1 MLASATH
8 RRLSAAMSE
17 HAPRRRPR
25 FQEFQDLMRFRILD
39 ILLVATPYDAF
50 VLEEA
55 GELSERM
62 LGEFRNLDL
71 HYAPGLTAVATGAE
85 AIDLAERQRRFNLL
99 VTTPYL
105 ADMNAVE
112 LAAATRRAGLDVPVV
127 LLARDSRE
135 LEDFVARHGLD
146 GLERAFVWQGDT
158 RILVAIVKSVEDRR
172 NVAHDSH
179 GVGVQ
184 VILLV
189 EDTPRQYSS
198 FLPAMYTELFQHSQR
213 VIVEGLNLSQKIL
226 HMRARPKILL
236 CTTYEEARAAFDEYA
251 DDVLGIVSD
260 VEFPRGGVKSAT
272 AGAELA
278 RQVRASYPD
287 IPIILHSSQPENEAL
302 ARELGTRFLLKGSP
316 LLLDELSRVMLED
329 FGFGDFVFRRPDG
342 TEIDRA
348 ADLRQLEAKLHT
360 VPDEAVLYHATRNHF
375 SRWLKARTA
384 FSVAHALRPR
394 RPDEY
399 ASVDALRAHLV
410 QAIAAHREEQ
420 GRGLVAD
427 FDRAAFDFT
436 SDFYRIGGGSLGG
449 KARGLAFVRRLITES
464 GLRRRWPGVEV
475 AVPPAVV
482 LGTDVFD
489 RFLAENGL
497 RRFAIE
503 CEDDD
508 ELARRFGAASFPRQ
522 AELDL
527 AAFLEHARFPL
538 AVRSSSLL
546 EDSQHQPF
554 TGVYDT
560 LMLPND
566 DPGSER
572 RLAQALAAVKA
583 VYASTF
589 ARAAKAYLSATTYRL
604 EEEKMAVILQRIVGS
619 PHGERFYPTFSGVA
633 RSHNFYPAGPMRAED
648 GIAAVAL
655 GLGRTIAEGGACL
668 RFCPRYP
675 QHVPQ
680 LASAREALA
689 STQRE
694 FWALPTSPGG
704 GHETMREAHY
714 GLEVAERDGVL
725 AAVGSTY
732 SHENDA
738 ISDGTGRPGTPV
750 VTFAP
755 ILKHGLL
762 PLGEILAAI
771 QAEGAR
777 GMGTAVE
784 IEFAVD
790 LGAGR
795 AELGIVQMRPLA
807 MSSARETMELGAVD
821 DGDVVCRSARVL
833 GNGRLDGLR
842 DLVYVDFHRFDR
854 TASREVAAEVARL
867 NGRLLAE
874 QRPYLLVGVG
884 RWGSRDPWLGI
895 PVNWDQVAG
904 ARVIV
909 EAGLRDAAVTP
920 SQGSHFFQNLTAFE
934 VGYFTIGEQSE
945 DGFVDWQWLAAQPA
959 ASERGAVRHLRF
971 AAPLVVEMDGRRGT
985 GVVLKPQAA
994 TAG

>member
-1 MLASATH
+1 MT
-8 RRLSAAMSE
+8 E
-17 HAPRRRPR
+17 IAPRRRLR
-25 FQEFQDLMRFRILD
+25 LQEFQDLMRFRILD

-85 AIDLAERQRRFNLL
+85 AIELAKRHHHFNLL

-112 LAAATRRAGLDVPVV
+112 LADAVRREGLDVPVV

-135 LEDFVARHGLD
+135 LEDFVARHGLG
-146 GLERAFVWQGDT
+146 GLERAFVWQGDA
-158 RILVAIVKSVEDRR
+158 RILLAIVKSVEDRR

-179 GVGVQ
+179 TVGVQ

-198 FLPAMYTELFQHSQR
+198 FLPTMYTELFRHSQR

-226 HMRARPKILL
+226 RMRARPKILL
-236 CTTYEEARAAFDEYA
+236 CTTYEEAEEAFREYA

-260 VEFPRGGVKSAT
+260 VEFPRHGVKSAM

-278 RQVRASYPD
+278 REVSEGYPD
-287 IPIILHSSQPENEAL
+287 IPIILHSSQPDNEAL
-302 ARELGTRFLLKGSP
+302 AHSLGASFLLKGSP
-316 LLLDELSRVMLED
+316 LLLAELRRVMLED
-329 FGFGDFVFRRPDG
+329 FGFGDFVFRLPDG
-342 TEIDRA
+342 AEVDRA
-348 ADLRQLEAKLHT
+348 SDLRQLEEKLHT
-360 VPDEAVLYHATRNHF
+360 VPADSVLYHATRNHF
-375 SRWLKARTA
+375 SRWLKAHTA
-384 FSVAHALRPR
+384 FSVAHVLRPR
-394 RPDEY
+394 RPSEY
-399 ASVDALRAHLV
+399 PSIEAVREHLTE
-410 QAIAAHREEQ
+410 AIAAHREAL

-427 FDRAAFDFT
+427 FDRASFDST

-449 KARGLAFVRRLITES
+449 KARGLAFVRRLITEC

-482 LGTDVFD
+482 LGTDIFD
-489 RFLAENGL
+489 RFLAENDL
-497 RRFAIE
+497 LRFAIE
-503 CEDDD
+503 CDDD
-508 ELARRFGAASFPRQ
+508 AELGRRFAAARFPRE

-527 AAFLEHARFPL
+527 AAYLGAACFPI

-554 TGVYDT
+554 TGVYET

-566 DPGSER
+566 GPLEER
-572 RLAQALAAVKA
+572 LEPVLAAIKA
-583 VYASTF
+583 VYASMF
-589 ARAAKAYLSATTYRL
+589 SSRAKAYLRATTYRL

-619 PHGERFYPTFSGVA
+619 VRGALYYPTLSGVA
-633 RSHNFYPAGPMRAED
+633 RSYNFYPSGPMRAED

-655 GLGRTIAEGGACL
+655 GLGKTVVDGGACI

-680 LASAREALA
+680 LATAREALA
-689 STQRE
+689 STQRL
-694 FWALPTSPGG
+694 FWALPTMREEGRG
-704 GHETMREAHY
+704 TMRERAFAIETAEAH
-714 GLEVAERDGVL
+714 GVL
-725 AAVGSTY
+725 AAVASTY
-732 SHENDA
+732 SHEDDTL
-738 ISDGTGRPGTPV
+738 SDGTARPGTRL

-755 ILKHGLL
+755 ILKHRLL
-762 PLGEILAAI
+762 PLAEIVAAI
-771 QAEGAR
+771 QDEGSR
-777 GMGTAVE
+777 GMGAAVE
-784 IEFAVD
+784 IEFAAD
-790 LGAGR
+790 LCAEGA
-795 AELGIVQMRPLA
+795 AFAILQMRPLA
-807 MSSARETMELGAVD
+807 LATAREILELGDVAP
-821 DGDVVCRSARVL
+821 GDVVCRSARVL

-854 TASREVAAEVARL
+854 AHSREVAAEIGRLNARL
-867 NGRLLAE
+867 VAEELSYILL
-874 QRPYLLVGVG
+874 GVG

-895 PVNWDQVAG
+895 PVSWDQVAG

-909 EAGLRDAAVTP
+909 ESGLRDTVVTP

-934 VGYFTIGEQSE
+934 VGYFTIGEGVR
-945 DGFVDWQWLAAQPA
+945 DGFVDWDWLSAQPA
-959 ASERGAVRHLRF
+959 ASECGAVRHLRF
-971 AAPLVVEMDGRRGT
+971 RAPLVVKMDGRSGA
-985 GVVLKPQAA
+985 GVVLKPRPAA
-994 TAG
+994 G